1 MSEDE
6 HRSRWAGTAR
16 TAVAGTVLGAVGGAV
31 TGTSTLLGDA
41 AFSTGAAA
49 LFGGGF
55 GAVLGA
61 LFGAG
66 SGAVGGCLAVHLAR
80 RHALLARVVLALC
93 TGVLIGV
100 AARWS
105 LPPGTHLLQR
115 GVLAGGVAAA
125 AAWLSAPWC
134 CRPLRLPTSS
144 AS

>member
-1 MSEDE
+1 MTEDE
-6 HRSRWAGTAR
+6 HRRRWAGTSR
-16 TAVAGTVLGAVGGAV
+16 TAAVGTVLGAVGGAV
-31 TGTSTLLGDA
+31 VGTSTLLGDA

-49 LFGGGF
+49 VFGGGF

-61 LFGAG
+61 VFGVG

-80 RHALLARVVLALC
+80 RHALFARVVLALC

-105 LPPGTHLLQR
+105 LPPGTHLLER
-115 GVLAGGVAAA
+115 SALAAGVAAA
-125 AAWLSAPWC
+125 AAWVSAPWC
-134 CRPLRLPTSS
+134 WRPLRLPTSS